1 MFKKFCVVMVIGV
14 LLIAV
19 VLSAPGVAAE
29 KADKADK
36 ATVVVGTEGTYPPYE
51 FYGSDNVL
59 TGFDVELV
67 ALIGP
72 KIGREIK
79 FEDMAFDGRIPA
91 LLTGKIDVIAAAL
104 NATEERSKQVAFTDV
119 YQIADASVV
128 VKADDQTIKDIA
140 GLKGKTIGVQLG
152 TTEDLYLTGANLGVE
167 IKRYQKTN
175 DAIEE
180 ILLGRIDGALFDSPV
195 ANGYLD
201 SERFTGKVK
210 VAFKEMINGP
220 EEGFSLAIRK
230 EDLQLRDA
238 LNNALRE
245 LEKSGQLKALREKYH
260 L

>member
-1 MFKKFCVVMVIGV
+1 MFKRFLVFTFIGV
-14 LLIAV
+14 SLIAAV
-19 VLSAPGVAAE
+19 SSASGA
-29 KADKADK
+29 ADKEV
-36 ATVVVGTEGTYPPYE
+36 VVVGTEGTYPPFE

-59 TGFDVELV
+59 TGFDVELL

-72 KIGREIK
+72 KIGREVK
-79 FEDMAFDGRIPA
+79 FEDMAFDGLIPA
-91 LLTGKIDVIAAAL
+91 LLTGKIDIIAAAL
-104 NATEERSKQVAFTDV
+104 NATEERRKQVAFTDV

-128 VKADDQTIKDIA
+128 VKADDPTIKDIA

-152 TTEDLYLTGANLGVE
+152 TTEDLYLTNANLGVE

-201 SERFTGKVK
+201 NERFKDKIK

-230 EDLQLRDA
+230 DDLQLLDA

-245 LEKSGQLKALREKYH
+245 LEKSGQLKALREKYR